1 METPH
6 HGIFI
11 TQASCPCVWRSQ
23 TIATAMIFYFSPK
36 NPFLPHAQWVV
47 EEKVR
52 PFVLREAYVND

>member
-1 METPH
+1 
-6 HGIFI
+6 
-11 TQASCPCVWRSQ
+11 
-23 TIATAMIFYFSPK
+23 MIFYFSPK